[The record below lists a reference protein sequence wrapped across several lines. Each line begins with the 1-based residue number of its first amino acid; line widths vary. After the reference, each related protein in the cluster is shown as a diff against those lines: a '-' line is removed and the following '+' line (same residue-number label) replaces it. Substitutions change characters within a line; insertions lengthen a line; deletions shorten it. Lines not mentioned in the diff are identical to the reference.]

1 VWWREPPL
9 WYVAY
14 QSGGSRPPTTLATA
28 LLDPSKEKQQTMSS
42 HARPIVI
49 LLADDDEEDRML
61 AAGALAESRVVN
73 DLRYV
78 EDGEELLDYLY
89 HRGSKYAA
97 PGSCPT
103 PGLILLDLNM
113 PKKDGR
119 EALREIKA
127 DPDLRRIPV
136 VVLTTS
142 KAEEDIY
149 RTYDLGANSFI
160 TKPVSFE
167 GLVSV
172 MRDIG
177 RYWIEIVELPPDHID

>member
-1 VWWREPPL
+1 MTDH
-9 WYVAY
+9 
-14 QSGGSRPPTTLATA
+14 G
-28 LLDPSKEKQQTMSS
+28 
-42 HARPIVI
+42 RPIVI

-61 AAGALAESRVVN
+61 AADAMRESRVAN
-73 DLRYV
+73 DLRFV

-89 HRGSKYAA
+89 KRERYAA
-97 PGSCPT
+97 PNAAPT

-113 PKKDGR
+113 PRKDGR

-160 TKPVSFE
+160 TKPVSFD
-167 GLVSV
+167 GLVAV

-177 RYWIEIVELPPDHID
+177 RYWIEIVELPPDSIG